1 MSVVLWELDGRERLL
16 GGGDIRWVDRLRD
29 NDACTSK
36 AFFFECDSARCGI
49 AGASRDGAVAEVR
62 VPVVVADRFEVL
74 PKKSFASVSIGVIG
88 VTGDDESMDEL
99 SADIMGVLRK
109 LRSMVEKSES
119 LLEPIEAPEEPL
131 SEEMS
136 GAVRAWTFVVEIN
149 SVGREFKLRSIYLM
163 LFPRTGVESSSLFAR
178 FFRVRLV
185 KALASAMVVEAMI
198 EEMYG

>member
-1 MSVVLWELDGRERLL
+1 MVLWELDGRGRLF

-29 NDACTSK
+29 NDACTSN
-36 AFFFECDSARCGI
+36 AFFFECDGARCGI
-49 AGASRDGAVAEVR
+49 AGASRDGAVVEVR
-62 VPVVVADRFEVL
+62 VPVVVADRFEVV
-74 PKKSFASVSIGVIG
+74 PKKSVSSLSIGVVG

-99 SADIMGVLRK
+99 SADIIGVLRK
-109 LRSMVEKSES
+109 LRSIVEKSES
-119 LLEPIEAPEEPL
+119 LLEPIEVPEEPL

-149 SVGREFKLRSIYLM
+149 SVGREIKLRSIYLM

-185 KALASAMVVEAMI
+185 IALASAMVVEAMI
-198 EEMYG
+198 EEVYG